1 MKSIKNKLPKIFL
14 SLLLLLIPLTLIGCD
29 TPEAAPTSKEYEV
42 LDNDL
47 AEGSLSVDHYIPGE
61 QLVFTTRYSTS
72 YDATEWHITDS
83 KALNISATISPIS
96 DSEAYTA
103 TVLID
108 NVHIDATITSQ
119 YALMNGVLQDTMDD
133 HLHTGDQAGFLISP
147 EYNYENIFVIE
158 GYTEYLIEGWAY
170 YNGSYG
176 YADLTQTRLTEDNLV
191 NRGGVNGNKFSIV
204 YDLLIRYEGEE
215 YFHTR
220 SVIDEFIVPVS
231 SPETDNHPTN
241 TSGTSNMMV
250 APASTD
256 TSVFKDVTV
265 LYDVED

>member
-1 MKSIKNKLPKIFL
+1 MKTIKNKLPQILIFIFM
-14 SLLLLLIPLTLIGCD
+14 LLVIAACT

-83 KALNISATISPIS
+83 KALNISATIFPIS

-108 NVHIDATITSQ
+108 NVHIDATITSR

-176 YADLTQTRLTEDNLV
+176 YADLAQTRLTEDNLV

-204 YDLLIRYEGEE
+204 YDLLIKYEGEE

-231 SPETDNHPTN
+231 SPETDNHSAN
-241 TSGTSNMMV
+241 TSGTSNMMAAP

-256 TSVFKDVTV
+256 TSVFKDITV